1 MRNLEGSVGWAARG
15 SSLARVRWLAIVVVI
30 VAVTVPV
37 NASSSSQNVG
47 CSGSIQ
53 PGSSTS
59 CVTKF
64 HIPHFSPDDA
74 IDYESLVAHISSPQ
88 AFSWRV
94 HAKITDAKGKTYF
107 AWECSAR
114 RSVAAGKSTA
124 YFDRTC
130 QAWRKL
136 TKDGS
141 DYYAAK
147 TWKPQTLYVTAW
159 VGGCAAPCRFE
170 TSATYLFS

>member
-1 MRNLEGSVGWAARG
+1 L
-15 SSLARVRWLAIVVVI
+15 VVVVLLA
-30 VAVTVPV
+30 VAFPGS
-37 NASSSSQNVG
+37 ASTSSQTIG

-59 CVTKF
+59 CATRF
-64 HIPHFSPDDA
+64 RIPHFNPSDA
-74 IDYESLVAHISSPQ
+74 VDFESLVAHISSPQ
-88 AFSWRV
+88 ADSWRV
-94 HAKITDAKGKTYF
+94 HAKITDARGKTYF

-114 RSVAAGKSTA
+114 RSVVTGKSTA

-130 QAWRKL
+130 ASWRKL

-147 TWKPQTLYVTAW
+147 TWKPQVLQVTAW
-159 VGGCAAPCRFE
+159 VGGCASPCRFE
-170 TSATYLFS
+170 TSATYLFSD